1 VSVKHLDL
9 AHNQIS
15 SWATDPETDGN
26 CYGFQ
31 ESSSGLCGTPEPRHR
46 VNSLSF
52 LNLSCLFLTF
62 LLTSTVFSGSE
73 PHFYYG
79 FDPDPKAMKE
89 TKTTQI
95 FFI

>member
-31 ESSSGLCGTPEPRHR
+31 ESTSGLCGTPEPRHR
-46 VNSLSF
+46 ANILSL
-52 LNLSCLFLTF
+52 LHLFANQCF
-62 LLTSTVFSGSE
+62 GSGSVGSIC
-73 PHFYYG
+73 FWASQIIIQLYVYG
-79 FDPDPKAMKE
+79 S
-89 TKTTQI
+89 
-95 FFI
+95 

>member
-1 VSVKHLDL
+1 MCDRYPVSVKHLDL

-52 LNLSCLFLTF
+52 LHLFVNQYSPYQKRFPITD
-62 LLTSTVFSGSE
+62 SIRIQ
-73 PHFYYG
+73 
-79 FDPDPKAMKE
+79 K
-89 TKTTQI
+89 Q
-95 FFI
+95 